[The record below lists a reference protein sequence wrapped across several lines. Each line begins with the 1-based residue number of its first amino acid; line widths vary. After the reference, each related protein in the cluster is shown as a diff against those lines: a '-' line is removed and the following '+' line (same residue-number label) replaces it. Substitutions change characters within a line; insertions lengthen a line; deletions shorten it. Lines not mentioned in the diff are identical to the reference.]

1 MRVVSALTP
10 ALFAVLAYAAPA
22 HAVPDPAPYPAAQ
35 QNSPCGKEE
44 RADNETDALNC
55 RSLDHIQARLAAMA
69 QARAPQ
75 GSVIAAG
82 TGMVAPESITTPQL
96 PGTGHWY
103 SSSERP

>member
-44 RADNETDALNC
+44 RADNETDA
-55 RSLDHIQARLAAMA
+55 
-69 QARAPQ
+69 
-75 GSVIAAG
+75 
-82 TGMVAPESITTPQL
+82 
-96 PGTGHWY
+96 
-103 SSSERP
+103 